1 MKINDVLSG
10 CCIGSLGAAIFMHA
24 RTFAP
29 MVGQNVGPNLFPQ
42 IIATGLLACAVLLVL
57 RGMKALLSSSTSQ
70 PSLPWITLPALLR
83 QRRIALGFVLVPLT
97 LLFYVVASEALGFIL
112 SAFVLLM
119 ALFLVFAV
127 RPRTALIVALLGVL
141 AIHSVFYMLL
151 RVPLPW
157 GVLEPFA
164 W

>member
-10 CCIGSLGAAIFMHA
+10 CCIGGFGAAIFMHA
-24 RTFAP
+24 RAFPP

-42 IIATGLLACAVLLVL
+42 IIGAGLLVCAALLIL
-57 RGMKALLSSSTSQ
+57 RGVKALATEPSQ
-70 PSLPWITLPALLR
+70 PWITLPDWLR
-83 QRRIALGFVLVPLT
+83 QRRIVLGFVLVPLA
-97 LLFYVVASEALGFIL
+97 LLFYVAVSETLGFIL
-112 SAFVLLM
+112 SAFLLLI

-127 RPRTALIVALLGVL
+127 RPRTALLVAVLGAL
-141 AIHSVFYMLL
+141 GIHAVFYMLL

>member
-10 CCIGSLGAAIFMHA
+10 CCIGGFGAAIFMHA
-24 RTFAP
+24 RTFPP

-42 IIATGLLACAVLLVL
+42 IIAGGLLACAILLIV
-57 RGMKALLSSSTSQ
+57 RGMRTLSSQ
-70 PSLPWITLPALLR
+70 PWITLPDWLR
-83 QRRIALGFVLVPLT
+83 QGRIALGFALVPLA
-97 LLFYVVASEALGFIL
+97 LLFYVAVSETLGFIPT
-112 SAFVLLM
+112 AFVLLM
-119 ALFLVFAV
+119 ALFLVFVV
-127 RPRTALIVALLGVL
+127 RLRTALIVASLGSLTVH
-141 AIHSVFYMLL
+141 AVFYMLL

>member
-10 CCIGSLGAAIFMHA
+10 CCIGGFGAAIFMHA
-24 RTFAP
+24 RTFPP

-42 IIATGLLACAVLLVL
+42 IIAGGLLVCAFLLIV
-57 RGMKALLSSSTSQ
+57 RGVKTLGSE
-70 PSLPWITLPALLR
+70 PWFTLPGWLR
-83 QRRIALGFVLVPLT
+83 QGRIALGFALVPLA
-97 LLFYVVASEALGFIL
+97 LLFYVAVSETLGFIP
-112 SAFVLLM
+112 SAFLLLM

-127 RPRTALIVALLGVL
+127 RLRTALTIASLGSL
-141 AIHSVFYMLL
+141 TIHAVFYMLL